1 VPQSNIARRY
11 AQGVF
16 QLAQPQGALD
26 QWRKELDQLDA
37 VLQDDVLRAAFAN
50 PSVTTPRRLE
60 LARKLGPE
68 LRPETQNLLRLLVE
82 HHRTAEMPEI
92 RREFERMANAAEGI
106 VDATLTTAIDLSDE
120 ERKRYEQVLAKRLD
134 GRVRL
139 EHRRDPAL
147 VGGATIQV
155 GDRLID
161 GSVRTQLERLRQR
174 LAS

>member
-1 VPQSNIARRY
+1 VPQSNVARRY

-16 QLAQPQGALD
+16 QLAQSQAALD
-26 QWRKELDQLDA
+26 PWRKELDQLDA
-37 VLQDDVLRAAFAN
+37 LLQDDVLRAAFAN

-82 HHRTAEMPEI
+82 HHRTAAMPEI
-92 RREFERMANAAEGI
+92 RREFEQMANAAEGI

-120 ERKRYEQVLAKRLD
+120 ERKRYEQELAKRLD
-134 GRVRL
+134 RRVRL
-139 EHRRDPAL
+139 QHHRDPAL

-155 GDRLID
+155 GDRLVD